1 MHLGATH
8 FYNLQIRKGGGE
20 RGRVK
25 SSAIFSKQYT
35 TPNSSDIEE
44 SIEGL
49 SPRGCFILS
58 PSSPHPQP
66 HIHKEETEPN
76 ALEVSRRVKDI
87 LFISE

>member
-20 RGRVK
+20 RGSEVVGHLLK
-25 SSAIFSKQYT
+25 AIHNS
-35 TPNSSDIEE
+35 NSSDIEE

-58 PSSPHPQP
+58 PSYLHPQP
-66 HIHKEETEPN
+66 HIHKEETEPT